1 LEASK
6 DDGDGA
12 AETKE
17 SEQPPKMS
25 RGNAKSTKAA
35 RFDGSCATDRTNIS
49 GP

>member
-1 LEASK
+1 MEASK

-25 RGNAKSTKAA
+25 RGKAKRTNAA
-35 RFDGSCATDRTNIS
+35 RFDGSCATDRTNLS

>member
-1 LEASK
+1 MEASK

-25 RGNAKSTKAA
+25 RGKAKRTNAA
-35 RFDGSCATDRTNIS
+35 RFDGSCAADRTNLS